1 MQFRLRRLLPTLMLS
16 VGVLLLAG
24 LAFAGDTKT
33 SSKTYEFVRPPAAPD
48 ELENAVL
55 DIFDTKCA
63 FAGCHT
69 GANAPQGLDLTEEA
83 FKANLVK
90 VKSAG
95 APQFLRVKPG
105 DAANSY
111 LIKKVKGVGIKG
123 DRMPRGSSPLSS

>member
-1 MQFRLRRLLPTLMLS
+1 MQLRSHRGFTLSFLAMSILLCANLT
-16 VGVLLLAG
+16 LAG
-24 LAFAGDTKT
+24 VGTIGGKQ
-33 SSKTYEFVRPPAAPD
+33 YEFVRPPAAPD
-48 ELENAVL
+48 DAENAVL
-55 DIFDTKCA
+55 DIFETKCA

-90 VKSAG
+90 VKSAN

-111 LIKKVKGVGIKG
+111 LIKKVKGMGIKG
-123 DRMPRGSSPLSS
+123 DRMPRG